1 VRLLPVWDAYLMG
14 YVDRARLVQ
23 PEHRPWVYDKAGNAT
38 SVVLVD
44 GLVAGVWEHEGDGPG
59 APFTVRV
66 APLQVAGPRW
76 WDAVE
81 RAAEGLA
88 AAVEASELRFE
99 RASRPGPLAQGARN
113 AFLAPIRLAGG

>member
-1 VRLLPVWDAYLMG
+1 
-14 YVDRARLVQ
+14 LVQ

-66 APLQVAGPRW
+66 APLQVAVSRW

-88 AAVEASELRFE
+88 AAVEASGLRFE